1 MFTSSK
7 NMDLVKGM
15 GIGIAVG
22 TAAAVA
28 GTKMMTKSGR
38 KACRKTANRCMK
50 NVEDMITGM
59 SAMMK

>member
-7 NMDLVKGM
+7 NTDWIKGM

-28 GTKMMTKSGR
+28 GTKMMTAKGR
-38 KACRKTANRCMK
+38 RACRKTANRCMK
-50 NVEDMITGM
+50 NVEEMISGM